1 MGRVFLVVIITAI
14 IMGTKL
20 VACQT
25 GGFFFFF
32 TRGAL
37 GNYKKKKQKGDKPY
51 GGRLIVFFMGFLPL
65 ARVRCFKFPVHIG
78 VSRQ

>member
-32 TRGAL
+32 YERRL
-37 GNYKKKKQKGDKPY
+37 GE
-51 GGRLIVFFMGFLPL
+51 L
-65 ARVRCFKFPVHIG
+65 
-78 VSRQ
+78 

>member
-1 MGRVFLVVIITAI
+1 MFLDRLMGRVFLVVIITAI

-37 GNYKKKKQKGDKPY
+37 GNYKKKNKRGINHTVA
-51 GGRLIVFFMGFLPL
+51 G
-65 ARVRCFKFPVHIG
+65 
-78 VSRQ
+78 

>member
-32 TRGAL
+32 LREAPWGII
-37 GNYKKKKQKGDKPY
+37 KKKNKRGINHTVA
-51 GGRLIVFFMGFLPL
+51 G
-65 ARVRCFKFPVHIG
+65 
-78 VSRQ
+78 